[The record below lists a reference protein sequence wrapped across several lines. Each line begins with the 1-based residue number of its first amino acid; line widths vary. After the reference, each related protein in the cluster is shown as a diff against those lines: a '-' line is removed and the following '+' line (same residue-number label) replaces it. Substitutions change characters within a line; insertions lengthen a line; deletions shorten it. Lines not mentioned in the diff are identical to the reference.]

1 MELERV
7 DRGREANAAC
17 PHCGKPLHVASAVSA
32 PEEEREREATVP
44 FALSN
49 HPAVV
54 MERRNQARRRRTRR
68 A

>member
-1 MELERV
+1 MELERA
-7 DRGREANAAC
+7 DRGREANATC
-17 PHCGKPLHVASAVSA
+17 PHCGKPLHVAPLVSA
-32 PEEEREREATVP
+32 PDEENERDATVP

-54 MERRNQARRRRTRR
+54 MERRSKARRPTRR